1 MQPGYP
7 RESQFSFKKS
17 TNIHTEFLHEANH
30 LMLLQGIIETLDI
43 PTIYNHGDAG
53 EGMALLLP
61 VLVLML
67 LCFTLVLTEFPN
79 KGTSK
84 G

>member
-1 MQPGYP
+1 
-7 RESQFSFKKS
+7 
-17 TNIHTEFLHEANH
+17 
-30 LMLLQGIIETLDI
+30 MLLQGIIETLDI